1 MTKFTF
7 DRKLSLDGVAI
18 IIGVASALIYIGKLD
33 TTVSEVKKQGEE
45 HAAAITQVNDHV
57 TEVKTDVA
65 AVKSDVAVLSAVVV
79 ERTGKPLK

>member
-7 DRKLSLDGVAI
+7 DKKLSLDGVAI

-33 TTVSEVKKQGEE
+33 SSVAELKKQGDT
-45 HAAAITQVNDHV
+45 HAEAIAQVKDTQI
-57 TEVKTDVA
+57 ELKSDVA

>member
-33 TTVSEVKKQGEE
+33 SSVAELKKQ
-45 HAAAITQVNDHV
+45 ADTQVIAV
-57 TEVKTDVA
+57 SQVKDAQIDLKADVA